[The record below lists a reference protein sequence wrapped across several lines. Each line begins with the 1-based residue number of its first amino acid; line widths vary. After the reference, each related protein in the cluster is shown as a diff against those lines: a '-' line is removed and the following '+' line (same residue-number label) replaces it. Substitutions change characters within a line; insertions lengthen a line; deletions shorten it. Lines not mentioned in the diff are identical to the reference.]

1 MYAAEQLLT
10 IFLQRRRERRDAM
23 LAVVADNISLEEELA
38 AAREANAK
46 MMEKVAKLDAE
57 MDDYHQKLLGGRME
71 MDQVRME
78 LGIARIHVQSDFI
91 AMGLLKDKIRTNA
104 VALALTM
111 RNCAD
116 ALAAQ
121 EMSTDDV
128 VGLLRDKANTL
139 ESSTNELLDWDW

>member
-1 MYAAEQLLT
+1 
-10 IFLQRRRERRDAM
+10 M
-23 LAVVADNISLEEELA
+23 LAVVADNTSLEEELA

-46 MMEKVAKLDAE
+46 MLEKVAKLDAE
-57 MDDYHQKLLGGRME
+57 MDDYHKKLLGGKME
-71 MDQVRME
+71 IDQVRME
-78 LGIARIHVQSDFI
+78 LGIAKIHVQSDYI
-91 AMGLLKDKIRTNA
+91 SMGLLKDKIRTNA

-116 ALAAQ
+116 ALAVQ

>member
-111 RNCAD
+111 RN
-116 ALAAQ
+116 L
-121 EMSTDDV
+121 S
-128 VGLLRDKANTL
+128 LIHI
-139 ESSTNELLDWDW
+139 